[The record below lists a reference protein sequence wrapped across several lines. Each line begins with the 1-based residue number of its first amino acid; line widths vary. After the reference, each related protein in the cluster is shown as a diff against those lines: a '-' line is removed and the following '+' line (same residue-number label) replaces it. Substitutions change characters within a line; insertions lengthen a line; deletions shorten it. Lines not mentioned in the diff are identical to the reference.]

1 MIWAY
6 GKNIELTLDQEYEI
20 IFVITDIYTH
30 PGLKGL
36 TLGSNVTLVRRILDG
51 VYGYINYSLLRQLAF
66 NETGFT
72 Y

>member
-30 PGLKGL
+30 PGLKC
-36 TLGSNVTLVRRILDG
+36 LGNGTLVRRFLDG
-51 VYGYINYSLLRQLAF
+51 VYGYINSSLLRQLAF

>member
-6 GKNIELTLDQEYEI
+6 SKNIELTLDQEYEI
-20 IFVITDIYTH
+20 IFVFTDIYTR
-30 PGLKGL
+30 PGLKC
-36 TLGSNVTLVRRILDG
+36 LGNVTLVRSFLDG
-51 VYGYINYSLLRQLAF
+51 VYGYINSSLLRQLAF